1 MIANFDTQV
10 AYLYYP
16 AMNMAYQMDFEQVVE
31 LPLADAQSIPDY
43 EYQIIGTEILDDK
56 ECLVVEYTVPAEQ
69 TTVKMWIWEEY
80 GFPIRAEM
88 TTSAGTT
95 IAEYRN
101 LDFGDILDNMFELP
115 PGVEIMEF

>member
-1 MIANFDTQV
+1 
-10 AYLYYP
+10 
-16 AMNMAYQMDFEQVVE
+16 
-31 LPLADAQSIPDY
+31 
-43 EYQIIGTEILDDK
+43 
-56 ECLVVEYTVPAEQ
+56 VVEYTVPAEQ
-69 TTVKMWIWEEY
+69 TTVKMWIWKEY

-101 LDFGDILDNMFELP
+101 LDFSDIPDSLFELP